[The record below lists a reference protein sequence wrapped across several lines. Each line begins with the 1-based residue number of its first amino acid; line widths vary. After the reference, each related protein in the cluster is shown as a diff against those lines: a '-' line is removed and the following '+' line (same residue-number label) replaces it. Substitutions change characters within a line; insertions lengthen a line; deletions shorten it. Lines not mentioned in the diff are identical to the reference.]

1 MRVSIIL
8 FLAMLYAATVN
19 AQTCPCSGL
28 SLSGTSFDSGTPGY
42 DQNSSNDFCIA
53 DGDTYTGSLPNTTGG
68 SLTICGIWAPSSSV
82 NLSINGDFTI
92 TNNGSLNMGNNDFKY
107 SGNGDVFVNNGD
119 ITSSATFEIDEATFI
134 NNDQLTAENIYLHGV
149 VTNNATGVM
158 ESTATN
164 CNGMPNNSCG
174 FFVGDK
180 GQIFVND
187 GAFIAVDFLSRPPVT
202 GSGTVDASNSIQLRG
217 EYGMSTTSNVFT
229 APTIT
234 LIESNN
240 TSSGTYFA
248 TTFNCDINNFSASA
262 CNLDGTATHD
272 LNDGGIDGTD
282 CQAGATNNSTCLAVL
297 PVELISFNL
306 VERNEY
312 LIFNWE
318 SGEEIN
324 FSHYELQESEDNFN
338 FKSIV
343 TVEGQGRNS
352 IYQSSR
358 VERKDGIR
366 YYRLKVID
374 LDNSAEYYD
383 KILSSSMSEHSVN
396 VEIYPNPISGTDK
409 IYIKNLKGNPTILSL
424 YDMDGRKL
432 MTRAITDKYE
442 SYLDLNQLDLSTG
455 SYVVEV
461 IMENKIFT
469 EKLVIVE

>member
-1 MRVSIIL
+1 MVLTES
-8 FLAMLYAATVN
+8 AMYT
-19 AQTCPCSGL
+19 QTCPCSGIN
-28 SLSGTSFDSGTPGY
+28 LSGSSFNTNTSGY
-42 DQNSSNDFCIA
+42 DQNGANNFCISS
-53 DGDTYTGSLPNTTGG
+53 GDTYTGSLPNSNGG
-68 SLTICGIWAPSSSV
+68 SLTICGTWAPSSSV
-82 NLSINGDFTI
+82 NLSINGNFTI
-92 TNNGSLNMGNNDFKY
+92 TNNGNLTLGNNDFKY

-119 ITSSATFEIDEATFI
+119 ITSGATFEIDEATFI
-134 NNDQLTAENIYLHGV
+134 NNDQLIAENIYLHGV

-164 CNGMPNNSCG
+164 CSGMPNNSCG

-180 GQIFVND
+180 GQVFVND

-262 CNLDGTATHD
+262 CNLDGTSTHN

-282 CQAGATNNSTCLAVL
+282 CQSGATNTPACLTVL
-297 PVELISFNL
+297 PVDLVSFSL
-306 VERNEY
+306 VERNDY

-324 FSHYELQESEDNFN
+324 FSHYDLQESEDKATFN
-338 FKSIV
+338 TIL

-358 VERKDGIR
+358 IERKEGIR
-366 YYRLKVID
+366 YYRLKLID
-374 LDNSAEYYD
+374 LDNSVEYHN
-383 KILSSSMSEHSVN
+383 KILSSSLSEHSVN
-396 VEIYPNPISGTDK
+396 VEIYPNPVTGIDK
-409 IYIKNLKGNPTILSL
+409 VYVKNLKAKPTIVSL

-442 SYLDLNQLDLSTG
+442 SYLDLNQLGLSKG
-455 SYVVEV
+455 SYIIEVV
-461 IMENKIFT
+461 MENKIFT
-469 EKLVIVE
+469 EKLVIIE